1 MQTPKKV
8 LTIYF
13 KFKPDGFCKR
23 FRLMIEAF
31 LDQGCQVHYIAV
43 EPYPFEHKNL
53 IPHIMPTPMKSR
65 ESLAFWSYFFAVA
78 PWHLLWVSLRNRVEL
93 ISVGS
98 PLYACLSGI
107 AKLVTRVPLVTFIF
121 ITPNSVA
128 QWRFDYSLYEKIET
142 LMEKLGLRWSDL
154 LLANSWG
161 AQSAWKN
168 VYPSTPIEVF
178 PNNVEEHPFE
188 KKKQRQ
194 KILNEFS
201 LPEDRF
207 LISHSGVLLKRK
219 NHDCLIQTMAL
230 LKGSRAVLFII
241 GQGPRWNELQSTAES
256 LGVADQII
264 FTGYRKDVIEL
275 IQGTDVFAFP
285 SFAEGMAESLLEATT
300 CQLPCLVSSI
310 PENMD
315 VISNTEQHFP
325 TDQPAVLAQKVERL
339 MNDKEYYQRLLAA
352 TQKDKNRFIFDW
364 KGRFYEKVLSLLNNS
379 QRA

>member
-1 MQTPKKV
+1 MKPPTKI

-23 FRLMIEAF
+23 FRLMIEAY
-31 LDQGCQVHYIAV
+31 LEKGCQVHYIDV
-43 EPYPFEHKNL
+43 EPYPFEHENL

-65 ESLAFWSYFFAVA
+65 SSLAFWSYFFAVS
-78 PWHLLWVSLRNRVEL
+78 PWHLLWVSLRHRVEL

-107 AKLVTRVPLVTFIF
+107 AKLVTRVPLITFIF

-142 LMEKLGLRWSDL
+142 LMDKLGLRWSDL

-161 AQSAWKN
+161 AQSAWNK
-168 VYPSTPIEVF
+168 VYPRIPIDVF
-178 PNNVEEHPFE
+178 PNNVEEHPFD
-188 KKKQRQ
+188 KQEQRK

-219 NHDCLIQTMAL
+219 NHDCLINAMAK

-241 GQGPRWNELQSTAES
+241 GEGLRGEELQTMAKS
-256 LGVADQII
+256 LGISDQII
-264 FTGYRKDVIEL
+264 FTGYRQDVIEL
-275 IQGTDVFAFP
+275 IQGTDLFAFP
-285 SFAEGMAESLLEATT
+285 SYAEGMAESLLEATT

-315 VISNTEQHFP
+315 VLPDPEQHFP
-325 TDQPAVLAQKVERL
+325 ADEPAILAKKIERS

-352 TQKDKNRFIFDW
+352 TQKEKNRFIFDW
-364 KGRFYEKVLSLLNNS
+364 RGRFYEKVLSFLKNG
-379 QRA
+379 QGT